1 MNNGSNIHNEY
12 AKVLREN
19 ENLTRMNI
27 GYRNRLLDLN
37 RKIMELEKNLKE
49 KECKNCKEGVNES
62 ISKT

>member
-49 KECKNCKEGVNES
+49 KECKNCKERVNES
-62 ISKT
+62 I

>member
-37 RKIMELEKNLKE
+37 RKIMELEKN
-49 KECKNCKEGVNES
+49 
-62 ISKT
+62 